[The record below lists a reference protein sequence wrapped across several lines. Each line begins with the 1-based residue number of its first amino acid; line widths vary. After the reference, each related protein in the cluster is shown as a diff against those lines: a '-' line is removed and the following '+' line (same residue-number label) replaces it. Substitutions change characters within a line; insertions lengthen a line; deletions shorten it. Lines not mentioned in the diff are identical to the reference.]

1 MLVSDEEVSVLTRG
15 AHTEVLDR
23 LGRDFKT
30 WKQNAWLWSD
40 LSVEFFEKGTLPD
53 DRDAALAAWKAQRPK
68 TVFEFRCRMW
78 AFRSERHDIRWTT
91 ACCLYAAPAF
101 EHHVT
106 AAKPQLSLPFGQ
118 VKLSAIV
125 KLLRSEVSC
134 GKWEW
139 QTLLHFAGAKLHRE
153 AASC

>member
-30 WKQNAWLWSD
+30 WKQNAWLWSE

-106 AAKPQLSLPFGQ
+106 AGRALEGWLAGGFEERGVPTEWY
-118 VKLSAIV
+118 VT
-125 KLLRSEVSC
+125 
-134 GKWEW
+134 GKRPDCADR
-139 QTLLHFAGAKLHRE
+139 FFRE
-153 AASC
+153 